1 MNTDQKQQEE
11 VVSEDNLEVVDVL
24 NDLSDFN
31 TGSSAQPEQANEPE
45 AEQQT
50 ETENKS
56 DDEWLIKDKFKNNAE
71 GREKLAKSYR
81 EIQSMSDKNSDK
93 YKKLEKLDKF
103 LAENPNVVAAMQNE
117 LDGMKQAQSGPPE
130 KPDNYDIFDE
140 TREGTVSYE
149 WRQKY
154 DKYLVDQGK
163 SAAQAEVQQLRNE
176 LNQEKATKDR
186 ASKLQAMGMSEADIK
201 EYDNFINN
209 PDKLTEDTLVD
220 VWRYLNGKTPLQG
233 NNNQNQGTRRT
244 SAAASSGS
252 APSPASPQ
260 DKDADSFFKGIMKHS
275 R

>member
-1 MNTDQKQQEE
+1 MSTDQKQSEE
-11 VVSEDNLEVVDVL
+11 VVSEDNLEIIDVL
-24 NDLSDFN
+24 DDLNNFN
-31 TGSSAQPEQANEPE
+31 TSSSAQPEQANEPE

-50 ETENKS
+50 ETENNS
-56 DDEWLIKDKFKNNAE
+56 DDSWLIKDKFKNTAE

-103 LAENPNVVAAMQNE
+103 LVENPNVVAAMKNE
-117 LDGMKQAQSGPPE
+117 LDGMKQSKNGPPG
-130 KPDNYDIFDE
+130 KPDDYDIFDE

-176 LNQEKATKDR
+176 LNQEKVTKDR
-186 ASKLQAMGMSEADIK
+186 ASKLQSMGMSDADIK

-209 PDKLTEDTLVD
+209 PKELTDDTLVD

-233 NNNQNQGTRRT
+233 NSNQNPGTRRT

-252 APSPASPQ
+252 APSPASPE
-260 DKDADSFFKGIMKHS
+260 DKNADTFFKGIMKHS